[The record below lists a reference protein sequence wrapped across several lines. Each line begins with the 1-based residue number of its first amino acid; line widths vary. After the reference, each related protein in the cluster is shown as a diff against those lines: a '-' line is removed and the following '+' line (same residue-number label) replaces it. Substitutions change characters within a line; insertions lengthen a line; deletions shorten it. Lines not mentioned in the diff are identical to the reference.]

1 VLDLTENFLTY
12 DRTTFYRSSACS
24 LQSSRS
30 PVVQRSH
37 CRNAGT
43 SVKFASKHLL
53 DLFKTIFYNC
63 FFSRQ
68 TMYTHF
74 GEKVPVTKY
83 LVNI

>member
-53 DLFKTIFYNC
+53 DLF
-63 FFSRQ
+63 
-68 TMYTHF
+68 
-74 GEKVPVTKY
+74 
-83 LVNI
+83 